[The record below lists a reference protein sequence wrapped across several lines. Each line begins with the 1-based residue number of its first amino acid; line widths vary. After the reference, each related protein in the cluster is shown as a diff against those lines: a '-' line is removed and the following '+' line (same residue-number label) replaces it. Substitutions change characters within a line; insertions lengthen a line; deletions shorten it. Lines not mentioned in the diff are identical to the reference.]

1 MSLSPLPSQ
10 SERFCRKHGTRRGGT
25 GLPHVTLGR
34 VETRQAAEQLEVLK
48 QVLFIFKAI
57 EKQQLQ
63 LNFEQVFEKYF

>member
-10 SERFCRKHGTRRGGT
+10 SERRRHEKGEGT

>member
-10 SERFCRKHGTRRGGT
+10 SERRRHGNGGRGN
-25 GLPHVTLGR
+25 R
-34 VETRQAAEQLEVLK
+34 VATCETRQAAEQLEVLK
-48 QVLFIFKAI
+48 QVLFILKAI